1 MTPKQFK
8 AARRKLGLSQSA
20 LAQALGVKSDRTIRR
35 WEAGTQDIPGAAIL
49 AVKYLLE
56 HGVPGTGAESVTTAL
71 GISGAPRPP

>member
-35 WEAGTQDIPGAAIL
+35 WEDGEWPIKRQTEM
-49 AVKYLLE
+49 AVKYMLE
-56 HGVPGTGAESVTTAL
+56 HG
-71 GISGAPRPP
+71 IPRQF